1 MTLAGLLSEAS
12 VFPISW
18 AVCSSSLASHLAMS
32 PAPTSVT
39 GGAVCA
45 APGTAIST
53 AAVHDSRIATVIEA
67 SSSSVDFFILLPL
80 HNGGT
85 RQPRLRLYNA
95 PTLASGDE
103 SAMNSRRTSENTYS
117 KLSEK
122 SQRCSKSGPAGHRSA
137 RFGPGVPTKSILQA
151 PLEPLFRQFQG
162 EVHAGAKVRTG

>member
-1 MTLAGLLSEAS
+1 MTLAGLLSESS

-53 AAVHDSRIATVIEA
+53 AAVHDSSIATVIEA

-80 HNGGT
+80 HKGGT
-85 RQPRLRLYNA
+85 RQPRLKLYNA
-95 PTLASGDE
+95 PTLATIGT
-103 SAMNSRRTSENTYS
+103 RRITQLQYLLHLSSPTSENSVTA
-117 KLSEK
+117 KFADSEF
-122 SQRCSKSGPAGHRSA
+122 S
-137 RFGPGVPTKSILQA
+137 
-151 PLEPLFRQFQG
+151 E
-162 EVHAGAKVRTG
+162 VRTCQARLVDFLLWQKREDQPG